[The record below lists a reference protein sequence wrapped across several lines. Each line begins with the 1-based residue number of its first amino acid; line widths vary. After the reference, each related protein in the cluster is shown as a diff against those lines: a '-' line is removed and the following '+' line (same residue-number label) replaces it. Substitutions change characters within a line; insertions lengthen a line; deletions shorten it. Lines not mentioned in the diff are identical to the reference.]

1 MNQLRIGTEVRAKSN
16 HAVTGTLRM
25 SYGGSRACHVVTTT
39 WGMAYINDDEIEV
52 VPPEPFTD
60 TLEVGDL
67 MQGFF
72 KQNTCQLTSVLVV
85 RSVYTW
91 TDVVVVRAWKR
102 RGNDYVMVYDAD
114 QGGYLESEGAK

>member
-1 MNQLRIGTEVRAKSN
+1 MKYIQPGTEVRAKSN

-25 SYGGSRACHVVTTT
+25 SFGGSRSCHVVTTT
-39 WGMAYINDDEIEV
+39 WGTAYINDDEIEV

-60 TLEVGDL
+60 TLVTGDL
-67 MQGFF
+67 VERGPRSF
-72 KQNTCQLTSVLVV
+72 TTSLIIVNCPSNWIGMELLRV
-85 RSVYTW
+85 
-91 TDVVVVRAWKR
+91 WKR